1 MKEFWTDFSYSL
13 HHIYTNKIF
22 NVIGGFEWF
31 LVLWTFVNVVGHRSP
46 EISWNLAIFL
56 QGSLSIHHQDY
67 WARIILPCI
76 KQSLTF
82 IAINFLSLK
91 LTWWLWERC
100 VGDAKN
106 ILRIFRWRLRL
117 LLFCWWVSICGTWL
131 YFHERSYNE
140 NSTPS
145 RPLWE
150 VKSHLAWS
158 VVRWVTTCEARV
170 LFVFVLFWFT
180 TFYFYCLSFHSTS

>member
-91 LTWWLWERC
+91 LTWWLWEWC
-100 VGDAKN
+100 VGDAEN

-117 LLFCWWVSICGTWL
+117 LLFVDGFL
-131 YFHERSYNE
+131 YVEPDYISMNGHTMRTPPHPVRSGKLNLIW
-140 NSTPS
+140 PGQ
-145 RPLWE
+145 
-150 VKSHLAWS
+150 
-158 VVRWVTTCEARV
+158 
-170 LFVFVLFWFT
+170 
-180 TFYFYCLSFHSTS
+180 

>member
-82 IAINFLSLK
+82 IAINFLSLNASCCAGWGLVVYSVSLCK
-91 LTWWLWERC
+91 RSNRWENWLNFPTNLKFVRT
-100 VGDAKN
+100 
-106 ILRIFRWRLRL
+106 RF
-117 LLFCWWVSICGTWL
+117 WL
-131 YFHERSYNE
+131 KIS
-140 NSTPS
+140 S
-145 RPLWE
+145 R
-150 VKSHLAWS
+150 
-158 VVRWVTTCEARV
+158 
-170 LFVFVLFWFT
+170 
-180 TFYFYCLSFHSTS
+180 